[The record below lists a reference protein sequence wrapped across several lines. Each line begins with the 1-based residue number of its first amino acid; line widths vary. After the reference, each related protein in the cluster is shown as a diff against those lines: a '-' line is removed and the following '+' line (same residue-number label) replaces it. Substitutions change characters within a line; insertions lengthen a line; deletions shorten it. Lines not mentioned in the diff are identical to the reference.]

1 MNVRPY
7 NNGSMITGVAL
18 ILLGLVFFAA
28 TQGALNLNWGTIWP
42 AFPMLAGALVLFQAF
57 TTENP
62 RRRASMVLGGTVPFL
77 VGVFFF
83 TFTLDLFSWGDMG
96 TLWPMF
102 PLIVGV
108 AFFAAYLASGREQ
121 NSYLVPAAILAG
133 VGVVFLAV
141 LQIGGSY
148 AAIGKLWPIFLIIAG
163 VLMLV
168 PGLRKTR
175 G

>member
-1 MNVRPY
+1 MNVRSS
-7 NNGSMITGVAL
+7 NNGNMIAGVAL
-18 ILLGLVFFAA
+18 IVLGLIFFAA
-28 TQGALNLNWGTIWP
+28 TQGAFNLNWGTIWP
-42 AFPMLAGALVLFQAF
+42 AFPMLAGALVLFQAL
-57 TTENP
+57 TIADAN
-62 RRRASMVLGGTVPFL
+62 RRAGMVFAGTIPFL

-83 TFTLDLFSWGDMG
+83 TVTLGLFSWGDMP

-108 AFFAAYLASGREQ
+108 AFFAAYLALGRQE
-121 NSYLVPAAILAG
+121 NNLLMSAIVMTGL
-133 VGVVFLAV
+133 GVVLLVV

-148 AAIGKLWPIFLIIAG
+148 VALGKLWPIILIIAG

-168 PGLRKTR
+168 AGLRKAR

>member
-7 NNGSMITGVAL
+7 NNGNMIAGVAL
-18 ILLGLVFFAA
+18 ILLGLIFFAA
-28 TQGALNLNWGTIWP
+28 TQGAFNLNWGTIWP
-42 AFPMLAGALVLFQAF
+42 AFPMLAGALGLFQAF
-57 TTENP
+57 TTGDP
-62 RRRASMVLGGTVPFL
+62 KRRSGLVFAGTIPFL

-83 TFTLDLFSWGDMG
+83 TITLGLFSWGDMA

-108 AFFAAYLASGREQ
+108 AFFAGYLASGQEEK
-121 NSYLVPAAILAG
+121 NFLVPAIALTG
-133 VGVVFLAV
+133 LGVVLLAV

-148 AAIGKLWPIFLIIAG
+148 SAIAKLWPIFLIIAG

-168 PGLRKTR
+168 PGLRKSR